1 MIIVTAG
8 NKYLDIDAYASGIAY
23 ANLLRLKGK
32 NAIFAS
38 SAILN
43 GSIPK
48 FILDLEF
55 KVERN
60 YVPKTDDQ
68 FIVVDLSN
76 PEYIDGMVKP
86 ENIIEIIDHHTG
98 FENYWKDK
106 CPSQIEF
113 IGSVATIVFEKYEK
127 ANMLEYLSPELCK
140 LLVCAILDN
149 TLNLKSDITTKRDLD
164 AYKKLRKLS
173 GLNKSFDEAY
183 FLSCQEEINAD
194 VVGSILSDIKQVSEK
209 MLPSHVGQLT
219 IYDKEVVFSNL
230 DAIFISLDA
239 ISEDWMLNLIC
250 LKDGK
255 SYIFASNQPTKDKLQ
270 KLFKFSFNENVLTLP
285 KFKLRKEIIKLA
297 QTYNKP
303 TVEPKA
309 SQPK

>member
-23 ANLLRLKGK
+23 ANLLRLKGE

-43 GSIPK
+43 GSIPR
-48 FILDLEF
+48 FILDLGF
-55 KVERN
+55 KIERN
-60 YVPKTDDQ
+60 YAPKTDDQ

-76 PEYIDGMVKP
+76 PEYIDRIVKP

-127 ANMLEYLSPELCK
+127 ANMLESLSPELCK
-140 LLVCAILDN
+140 LLICAILDN
-149 TLNLKSDITTKRDLD
+149 TLNLKSDITTERDIE
-164 AYKKLRKLS
+164 AYKKLQKLS

-194 VVGSILSDIKQVSEK
+194 VVGSILRDIKQVSEK

-219 IYDKEVVFSNL
+219 IYDKEVVFADMDS
-230 DAIFISLDA
+230 ISKSLDA
-239 ISEDWMLNLIC
+239 IGEDWMLNLIC

-255 SYIFASNQPTKDKLQ
+255 SYIFAGNQPTKDNLQ
-270 KLFKFSFNENVLTLP
+270 KLFESSFKGNVLTLP

-297 QTYNKP
+297 QTYN
-303 TVEPKA
+303 EPGII
-309 SQPK
+309 